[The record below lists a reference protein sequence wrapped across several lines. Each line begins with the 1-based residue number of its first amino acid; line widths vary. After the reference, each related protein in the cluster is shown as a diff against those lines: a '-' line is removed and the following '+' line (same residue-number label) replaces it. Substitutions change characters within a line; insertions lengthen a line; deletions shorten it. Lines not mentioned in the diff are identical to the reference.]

1 VPVSFC
7 VGAILRFSLST
18 GTLYAYPL
26 RQVFRWARQ
35 AGFDGVELVINP
47 EAIMRGGR
55 AVRRLAQAEGV
66 ELLSAHPT
74 IVPLPGWLERDGGLA
89 RTIGLAREA
98 GIGLVV
104 MHIPRS
110 ATLDEG
116 EGLIFRQRIERWRHQ
131 LVGSDLRLAIEN
143 KAIRTEAHRRYALT
157 PLDRLRTFADRH
169 DLGLVLDAA
178 HAGTAGE
185 DLVQARRLFGDRLV
199 NVHLSDL
206 GGPVP
211 LAKLPLVH
219 RFFGEHRFPGVGDL
233 ALSELLCDLGSSD
246 YANLVT
252 LEVNPWSVRAWWP
265 PAVRHYLARASRWM
279 VQMASAGAGYAAPAS
294 ETQRAG

>member
-1 VPVSFC
+1 MGESV
-7 VGAILRFSLST
+7 RFSLST

-26 RQVFRWARQ
+26 RPVFRWARQ

-47 EAIMRGGR
+47 EAAMRGGR
-55 AVRRLAQAEGV
+55 AVRRLAQAEGI
-66 ELLSAHPT
+66 ELFSAHPT
-74 IVPLPGWLERDGGLA
+74 IVPLPGWRERDGGMA
-89 RTIGLAREA
+89 RTIALAHEA

-116 EGLIFRQRIERWRHQ
+116 EGLVFRQRLEHWQRE
-131 LVGSDLRLAIEN
+131 LAGSDLRLAMEN
-143 KAIRTEAHRRYALT
+143 KAIRAEAHWHYALT
-157 PLDRLRTFADRH
+157 PLDRLRAFATRH
-169 DLGLVLDAA
+169 DLGLVLDTA

-185 DLVQARRLFGDRLV
+185 DLVHARRLFGDRLV

-206 GGPVP
+206 GGPLP
-211 LAKLPLVH
+211 MAKSPLVH

-233 ALSELLCDLGSSD
+233 ALSELLCDLGNSD
-246 YANLVT
+246 YAGLVT

-265 PAVRHYLARASRWM
+265 PAVRRYLARARRRM
-279 VQMASAGAGYAAPAS
+279 GQMAGSGAGDAASAGGM
-294 ETQRAG
+294 QRAG